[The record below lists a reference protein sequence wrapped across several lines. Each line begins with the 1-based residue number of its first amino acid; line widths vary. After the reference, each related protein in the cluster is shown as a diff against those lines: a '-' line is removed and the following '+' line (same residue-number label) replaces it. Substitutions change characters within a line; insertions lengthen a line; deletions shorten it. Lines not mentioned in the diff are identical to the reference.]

1 MPHGNEKTWFQTLV
15 SNMIFQQK
23 ESGSL
28 EKWLILELGQ
38 EIYTMN
44 LEHTLSLFLME
55 VCQRYRKQLM
65 AKAGIRS
72 NAQN

>member
-55 VCQRYRKQLM
+55 CVRDTGNNWWPKLE
-65 AKAGIRS
+65 
-72 NAQN
+72 